1 MPHPFQIRP
10 YRPDDCT
17 ACRAVFVD
25 SVRDGAAKH
34 YTPEQRAV
42 WAPLGP
48 PTPAFCEKL
57 DAQQVYVATHNGE
70 IIGFMSLT
78 SAGYLDLAFVL
89 PRWMGRSVAQTL
101 YERLAQWAH
110 IRGLRY
116 LSTHASHF
124 ARPFFARNGWT
135 VDHPETVT
143 KDGQFFERFAMS
155 IDLENPK

>member
-1 MPHPFQIRP
+1 MPFRIRP
-10 YRPDDCT
+10 YHRDDCA
-17 ACRAVFVD
+17 ACRAVFVQ
-25 SVRDGAAKH
+25 SVREGTAKH
-34 YTPEQRAV
+34 YTLEQRAV

-48 PTPAFCEKL
+48 PTPAFCKKL
-57 DAQQVYVATHNGE
+57 EDQQVFVATHDGE

-101 YERLAQWAH
+101 YERLAQWAKNH
-110 IRGLRY
+110 RLRH

-135 VDHPETVT
+135 VDHPETVSR
-143 KDGQFFERFAMS
+143 DGQSFERFAMS
-155 IDLENPK
+155 IDLETSK